1 MIALFL
7 GRVCRLIACAV
18 VVWVATVNAVAALE
32 KRTWIVDGVEREALV
47 SLPAQKGPAA
57 APLVFVFHG
66 HGGAMAQAA
75 RSFHVHALWPEALV
89 VYPQGLPT
97 PGKLTDPAGKRAGW
111 QAQAGAQSDRD
122 LKFFDAMLA
131 DLRKTQRVDE
141 KRIYA
146 TGHSNG
152 GAFTYQLWAERAA
165 VFAAVAPSAALYVPG
180 AGKLTPK
187 SVLHVGSPDDE
198 LVKFSWQERMI
209 ERVFAVNGA
218 GARDPAATD
227 YRLYPG
233 KEGMDVALLIHPGGH
248 RFSPE
253 APARIVEFFQAHARS
268 AERDATHF

>member
-1 MIALFL
+1 MIALFF
-7 GRVCRLIACAV
+7 GRVSRLLACAA
-18 VVWVATVNAVAALE
+18 VVWLAAANAVAELE
-32 KRTWIVDGVEREALV
+32 KRTWLVDGVEREALV
-47 SLPAQKGPAA
+47 SVPAQAAKAA

-75 RSFHVHALWPEALV
+75 RSFQLHTLWPEALV

-97 PGKLTDPAGKRAGW
+97 PGKLTDPEGKRAGW
-111 QAQAGAQSDRD
+111 QAQAGAQGDRD
-122 LKFFDAMLA
+122 RKFFDVMLA
-131 DLRKTQRVDE
+131 DLQKTQRVDE

-152 GAFTYQLWAERAA
+152 GAFTYQLWAERGT

-187 SVLHVGSPDDE
+187 PVLHVGSPDDE

-218 GARDPAATD
+218 GARDPSVRG

-233 KEGMDVALLIHPGGH
+233 KDGMDVALLIHPGGH

-253 APARIVEFFQAHARS
+253 APARIVEFFKAHAQR
-268 AERDATHF
+268 